1 MKITNT
7 VNSPVQLI
15 KLHFKQQ
22 RQIIN
27 ERFMFYEAEN
37 SFAKHTLQAPNTRRP
52 EDLSVKCSNE
62 NVLCGVDDKG
72 QIYFKAPVPK
82 STEMVSLLLLLYV

>member
-1 MKITNT
+1 MKITNM

-37 SFAKHTLQAPNTRRP
+37 SFAKHSLQAPSTRRP
-52 EDLSVKCSNE
+52 EDLRVRASNE
-62 NVLCGVDDKG
+62 NVLCGVDEKG
-72 QIYFKAPVPK
+72 QVYFKAPVPK
-82 STEMVSLLLLLYV
+82 STEMVSFLLLLYV